1 MSVEILITIPE
12 NEQIILDHID
22 LGICIIFLFDFF
34 YHFFKSKNKFKYFKQ
49 NWLDLVSSIPFAWI
63 LRYFRILRIIKLIR
77 LMKIFKG
84 IKGLNYII
92 KWLGDDKFRNM
103 LISMLMIFCL
113 VLFYASLIFY
123 SVEKGINPNVH
134 NFFDAVWWAFISVT
148 SVGYGDIYPVT
159 TTGRIV
165 AILLIIFGMSIFSII
180 TAKIASHY
188 MKEKN

>member
-1 MSVEILITIPE
+1 
-12 NEQIILDHID
+12 
-22 LGICIIFLFDFF
+22 
-34 YHFFKSKNKFKYFKQ
+34 
-49 NWLDLVSSIPFAWI
+49 
-63 LRYFRILRIIKLIR
+63 
-77 LMKIFKG
+77 MKIFKG